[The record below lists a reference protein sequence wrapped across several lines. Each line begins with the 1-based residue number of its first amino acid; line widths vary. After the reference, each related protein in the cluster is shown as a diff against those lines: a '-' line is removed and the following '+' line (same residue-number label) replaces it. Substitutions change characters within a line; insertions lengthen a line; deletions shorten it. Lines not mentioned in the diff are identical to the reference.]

1 MATDA
6 EWASAFAAQALSDL
20 EAREILLDGGAD
32 KCHRL
37 HFFQM
42 AAEKVCK
49 AHLMT
54 ENGYN
59 AVRKAHSY
67 VETVLPV
74 IARHF
79 SSMAQGSEYQTW
91 QLKAIGKF
99 ARDIEL
105 LAPACNEGETRPDNS
120 EYPWLDAADVVQTPC
135 RYKFGHIDDGERVI
149 VTIIQLLRTAAKEYV
164 KQ

>member
-20 EAREILLDGGAD
+20 DAREILLAGGAD

-37 HFFQM
+37 HFLQM
-42 AAEKVCK
+42 SAEKVCK

-54 ENGYN
+54 ENGYE
-59 AVRKAHSY
+59 AVRRVHSY
-67 VETVLPV
+67 VESVLPV

-79 SSMAQGSEYQTW
+79 SSLAQGSDYQTW
-91 QLKAIGKF
+91 QLRAIAKF

-105 LAPACNEGETRPDNS
+105 LAPACDEGETRPDNS
-120 EYPWLDAADVVQTPC
+120 EYPWLDSTDRVQTPC
-135 RYKFGHIDDGERVI
+135 QYKFSHIDDGDRIV
-149 VTIIQLLRTAAKEYV
+149 VTIIQLLRVAAKEYV
-164 KQ
+164 RS